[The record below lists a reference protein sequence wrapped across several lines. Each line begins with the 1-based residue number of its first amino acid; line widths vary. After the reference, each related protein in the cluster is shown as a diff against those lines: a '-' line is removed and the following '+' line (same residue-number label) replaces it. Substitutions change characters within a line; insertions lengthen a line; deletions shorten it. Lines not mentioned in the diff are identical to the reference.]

1 MATIRYFGIVAEVTQ
16 RNEEYIEIE
25 NMNVSEVWNLL
36 YAKYD
41 LSTLNARVAL
51 NQRLVDLNSSITIN
65 NNDELALLPPF
76 AGG

>member
-1 MATIRYFGIVAEVTQ
+1 
-16 RNEEYIEIE
+16 
-25 NMNVSEVWNLL
+25 MNVSEVWNLL